1 MSDDLA
7 SGVERFTL
15 AAFQEACRIVAE
27 NVATV
32 ADVDIAL
39 RAGAGFKE
47 GIFAWA
53 DEQGLAQLHQRLE
66 QMAQVHGEWFAP
78 LPLLTQRV
86 ASGRGFTD
94 V

>member
-1 MSDDLA
+1 METDLRQ
-7 SGVERFTL
+7 GVERFQL
-15 AAFQEACRIVAE
+15 AAFQEACRIVE
-27 NVATV
+27 EGVATV

-53 DEQGLAQLHQRLE
+53 DRQGLDELVSRLE
-66 QMAQVHGEWFAP
+66 VLAARHGEWFHP
-78 LPLLTQRV
+78 LPPLTERV
-86 ASGRGFTD
+86 ASGRTFTD

>member
-1 MSDDLA
+1 MAADISD
-7 SGVERFTL
+7 GVERFTL
-15 AAFQEACRIVAE
+15 AAFQEAVRIVE
-27 NVATV
+27 EGVATV

-53 DEQGLAQLHQRLE
+53 DHQGLAQIKDRLE
-66 QMAQVHGEWFAP
+66 QMAKEHGEWFAP
-78 LPLLTQRV
+78 LPLLSQRV

>member
-1 MSDDLA
+1 MHDDVA
-7 SGVERFTL
+7 DGVERFTL

-27 NVATV
+27 EVATV

-53 DEQGLAQLHQRLE
+53 DRQGLAQLHARLE
-66 QMAQVHGEWFAP
+66 QMAAHHGEWFTP
-78 LPLLTQRV
+78 LPLLTHRV

-94 V
+94 A